1 MKFCQCIHGNCDY
14 LAREGEGEGEETRRE
29 REQTLTEGRE
39 ARESRIKM
47 PNKKTDNRKLQ
58 IRRKLFSI
66 LLHTLFVC
74 T

>member
-1 MKFCQCIHGNCDY
+1 M
-14 LAREGEGEGEETRRE
+14 AREGEGEGEETRRE

-39 ARESRIKM
+39 ARESPITMR
-47 PNKKTDNRKLQ
+47 NQKTDNRKLQ